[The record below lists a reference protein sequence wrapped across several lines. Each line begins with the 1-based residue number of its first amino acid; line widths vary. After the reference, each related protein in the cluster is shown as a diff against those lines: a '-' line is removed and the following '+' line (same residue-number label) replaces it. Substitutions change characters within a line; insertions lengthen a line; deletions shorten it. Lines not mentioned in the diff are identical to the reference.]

1 MPVNYTKPSASE
13 MRLTLNAFGNLPM
26 SKVMKMRERATKMV
40 LMDYATQ
47 LIDRGVPHTEVTA
60 MIEKPINLA
69 IEKGLCSMNIIQ
81 SITKFINKKYTTT
94 DPLLKLHYAI
104 MMETLEELGGSGTTD
119 VSVLP
124 EEIQEASECG
134 ADCFGQ
140 TTPSLESL
148 HADMGN
154 DPHKRLVSLVGGS
167 LATQIIQELSVDN
180 TLDMDY
186 VKSR

>member
-1 MPVNYTKPSASE
+1 MPASYVKPSASE

-26 SKVMKMRERATKMV
+26 SKVMKMRERATKVV
-40 LMDYATQ
+40 LMDYVAH
-47 LIDRGVPHTEVTA
+47 LIDKGLPHTEVTA

-81 SITKFINKKYTTT
+81 PITRFINKKYATT
-94 DPLLKLHYAI
+94 DPTLRLHYAI
-104 MMETLEELGGSGTTD
+104 MMETLEELGGEGTTD

-134 ADCFGQ
+134 PECFGHE
-140 TTPSLESL
+140 TPSLESL

-154 DPHKRLVSLVGGS
+154 EPHKKIVGLVGGS
-167 LATQIIQELSVDN
+167 LASQIIQSLSVDD
-180 TLDMDY
+180 TLDIDY

>member
-1 MPVNYTKPSASE
+1 MPVNYSKPSASE
-13 MRLTLNAFGNLPM
+13 IRLALNAFGTLPA

-40 LMDYATQ
+40 LMDYAAH
-47 LIDRGVPHTEVTA
+47 LIDKGISHNEVTT

-69 IEKGLCSMNIIQ
+69 IEKGLCSTNIIQ

-94 DPLLKLHYAI
+94 DPTLKLHYAI
-104 MMETLEELGGSGTTD
+104 MMETLEELGGTGTTD

-134 ADCFGQ
+134 PDCFGH

-148 HADMGN
+148 HASIGN
-154 DPHKRLVSLVGGS
+154 EPHKRVVSLVGGS
-167 LATQIIQELSVDN
+167 LATQVIQSLSVDN
-180 TLDMDY
+180 ALDIDY